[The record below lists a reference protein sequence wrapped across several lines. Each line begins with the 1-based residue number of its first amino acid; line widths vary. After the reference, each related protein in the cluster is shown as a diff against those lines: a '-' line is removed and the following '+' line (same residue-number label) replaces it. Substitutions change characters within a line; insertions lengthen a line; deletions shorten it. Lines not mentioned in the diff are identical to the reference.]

1 MKGRKDKIR
10 KMIFWRPDVRL
21 VAVISVIM
29 LALLLVPLVRMA
41 FYSAPWYDDYN
52 YGGFVKSFLSEE
64 HSLKSALKGA
74 VYCMKTQWHAWQGTF
89 SSIFFM
95 AFVPVVWGEEYY
107 FWGPLFLIGILTIA
121 VFVFVKALTRNVL
134 QADGASGT
142 ILASGVTAMVVV
154 MIHHAQRGFYWYNSG
169 IHYIGMH
176 ACLLLLIA
184 AWVKLLSGTGKLSS
198 VLLIVWTLLGA
209 VLAGGAN
216 YVASLQGLL
225 VGLSILALE
234 GVVLRRKRVCLMLPS
249 MLVYGIAFYMN
260 VSAPGNDVRG
270 AIYRD
275 CGMTTDVVSA
285 VLNSFLEAFRYM
297 KTFNWQM
304 TLAVMVLLGPIMWRI
319 VKNSK
324 CRFRFP
330 GILLAW
336 SICLYATGFTS
347 SLYVTGAVALARVV
361 NAIKITY
368 QILLVVNEIYWLGWI
383 CKKLEQRKNREEIGT
398 DSKSVPFVF
407 FVAMGMLMLGIFAMD
422 SRKDENYSSWA
433 AYHYVHT
440 GEANEFHRQY
450 EERVEAIKNGGDVVR
465 VEPYVFRPWI
475 LATVDL
481 SVDPNDEGNAAMA
494 KWYNKQ
500 AIICTHQETDEAKN

>member
-1 MKGRKDKIR
+1 MKEQKDKR
-10 KMIFWRPDVRL
+10 KKIILWKPDVRL

-52 YGGFVKSFLSEE
+52 YGRFVKAFLSEE
-64 HSLKSALKGA
+64 HSLRSALKGA
-74 VYCMKTQWHAWQGTF
+74 AYCVKTQWYAWQGTF

-95 AFVPVVWGEEYY
+95 SLVPVVWGEEYY

-121 VFVFVKALTRNVL
+121 VMVFVKVLTRNIL
-134 QADGASGT
+134 QADRASST
-142 ILASGVTAMVVV
+142 ILASGVTAMAVV
-154 MIHHAQRGFYWYNSG
+154 MIHHAHRGFYWYNGG

-184 AWVKLLSGTGKLSS
+184 AWVKLLSGTGKLQS
-198 VLLIVWTLLGA
+198 VLLIAWTLLGA
-209 VLAGGAN
+209 VLAGGSN
-216 YVASLQGLL
+216 YVTSLQGLL
-225 VGLSILALE
+225 VGLSIVALE
-234 GVVLRRKRVCLMLPS
+234 GIIFRRKRVCLMLPS
-249 MLVYGIAFYMN
+249 LLVYGIAFYLN
-260 VSAPGNDVRG
+260 ASAPGNDVRG

-275 CGMTTDVVSA
+275 CGMTTDVTSA

-297 KTFNWQM
+297 KIFNWQM
-304 TLAVMVLLGPIMWRI
+304 TLAVMALLAPIIWRI
-319 VKNSK
+319 VRNSK

-336 SICLYATGFTS
+336 SVCLYATGFTS

-368 QILLVVNEIYWLGWI
+368 QILLIANEVYWLGWI
-383 CKKLEQRKNREEIGT
+383 CRKLEQRKNGKEVRT
-398 DSKSVPFVF
+398 DSKSAPLVF
-407 FVAMGMLMLGIFAMD
+407 FLAMGMLMLGIFAAD
-422 SRKDENYSSWA
+422 PNKEGNYSSWA

-440 GEANEFHRQY
+440 GEANEFHKQY
-450 EERVEAIKNGGDVVR
+450 EERVAAIKNGGEVVT

-475 LATVDL
+475 LATTDL
-481 SVDPNDEGNAAMA
+481 SDDPEDEGNVAMA
-494 KWYNKQ
+494 KWYDKQ
-500 AIICTHQETDEAKN
+500 AIICSHQETDDTE